1 VADDSSVELM
11 RSLQAGEA
19 DAAAR
24 IHARY
29 VARLAATT
37 RPRIAPRLARRID
50 PQDVLQSAWG
60 SFFVRARAGGYSVE
74 RAGDLWR
81 LLSAIVRHK
90 LLTNVERHHATRRS
104 VDRESAPAGEVS
116 SADLHPVDRQPDPFE
131 AAALA
136 ETWAAIRKILAPD
149 ECLVFDLRLAEHS
162 LEDIAGIVGRSER
175 TIRRWLEEIK
185 RRLSQTLGE
194 QPTDPRAPTDPSDP
208 PSRQV

>member
-1 VADDSSVELM
+1 MADDSSVELM

-29 VARLAATT
+29 VARLAAAT

-60 SFFVRARAGGYSVE
+60 SFFVRARVGGYSVK

-90 LLTNVERHHATRRS
+90 LLTNVERHHAGRRS
-104 VDRESAPAGEVS
+104 VARETAPAGEDGS
-116 SADLHPVDRQPDPFE
+116 TDLHPVDRQPDPLE

-136 ETWAAIRKILAPD
+136 ETWAAIREILSP
-149 ECLVFDLRLAEHS
+149 EESLVFDLRLAEHS
-162 LEDIAGIVGRSER
+162 LEEIAGIVGRSER
-175 TIRRWLEEIK
+175 TVRRWLEEIK
-185 RRLSQTLGE
+185 RRLANALGE
-194 QPTDPRAPTDPSDP
+194 QPTDPRAATAPIEPS
-208 PSRQV
+208 SRQV